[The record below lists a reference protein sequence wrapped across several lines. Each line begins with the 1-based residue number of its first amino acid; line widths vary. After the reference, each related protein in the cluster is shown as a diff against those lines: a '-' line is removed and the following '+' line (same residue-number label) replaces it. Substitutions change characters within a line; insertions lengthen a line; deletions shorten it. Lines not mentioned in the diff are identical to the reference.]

1 MSGTGAAVAVW
12 AINQVG
18 IITLPGQGAAFVA
31 AGAAFAVDVLVSVL
45 VSMATSPKP
54 VAELAGL
61 VYSETPRQLR
71 TDTAGGRLPWYQ
83 SPTRLAAISL
93 ILVVALNLIFH

>member
-1 MSGTGAAVAVW
+1 MGGAGVRTAAAVAVW
-12 AINQVG
+12 AI
-18 IITLPGQGAAFVA
+18 TRSASSPLPGQGAAFV
-31 AGAAFAVDVLVSVL
+31 VDVLVSVL

-71 TDTAGGRLPWYQ
+71 TDRAAGQLPWYQ
-83 SPTRLAAISL
+83 SPTRLTAISL
-93 ILVVALNLIFH
+93 VLVIALNLIFH